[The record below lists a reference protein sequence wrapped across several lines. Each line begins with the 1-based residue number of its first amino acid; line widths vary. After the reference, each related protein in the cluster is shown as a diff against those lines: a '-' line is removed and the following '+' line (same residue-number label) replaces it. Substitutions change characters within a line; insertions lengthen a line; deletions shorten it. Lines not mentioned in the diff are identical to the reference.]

1 MVVEQ
6 ISFFIENKAGRLQE
20 ITEVLNNN
28 NIDISALSL
37 ADTSEYGVL
46 RMMVSDPHKA
56 KKVLFESGVVGKV
69 TDVLAFAIDDKPGGV
84 VNALKVLT
92 ESGIDIK
99 YMYACVAH
107 ASNKAIV
114 IARVDNPEEANEIL
128 KNNGID
134 VDSPSSIYRISE
146 KN

>member
-1 MVVEQ
+1 MIVEQ

-20 ITEVLNNN
+20 ITEVLNKN

-37 ADTSEYGVL
+37 ADTAEYGVL
-46 RMMVSDPHKA
+46 RMMVSDPYKA
-56 KKVLFESGVVGKV
+56 KQVLFESGVVGKV
-69 TDVLAFAIDDKPGGV
+69 TDVLAFAIDDRPGGV
-84 VNALKVLT
+84 ATALKVLT
-92 ESGIDIK
+92 ENNVDIK

-107 ASNKAIV
+107 TTNKAIV
-114 IARVDNPEEANEIL
+114 IARVDNPVEANEIL

-134 VDSPSSIYRISE
+134 VDSPSSIYRISG